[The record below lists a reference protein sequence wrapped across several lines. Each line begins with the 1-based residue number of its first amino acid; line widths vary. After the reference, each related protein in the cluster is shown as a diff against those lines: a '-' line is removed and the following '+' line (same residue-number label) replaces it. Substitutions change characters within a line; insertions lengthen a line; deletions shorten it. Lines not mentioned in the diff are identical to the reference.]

1 MDPLQTTTAGHS
13 EGRDGWFM
21 GWFQRAAALTAVV
34 NVAPGVAALAQQ
46 PPRPLARVSGC
57 PLDWFSSGC
66 YSVNNH

>member
-1 MDPLQTTTAGHS
+1 
-13 EGRDGWFM
+13 M